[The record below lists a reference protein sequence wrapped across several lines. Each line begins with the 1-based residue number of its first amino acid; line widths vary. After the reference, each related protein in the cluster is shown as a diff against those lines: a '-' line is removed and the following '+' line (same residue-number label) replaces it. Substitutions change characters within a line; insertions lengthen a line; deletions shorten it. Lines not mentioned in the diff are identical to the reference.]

1 MTALN
6 CPGPPSPR
14 RSTFPF
20 IAKAANY
27 TFQLQ
32 WAHPGEAPRRGAR
45 QLWHPG
51 HGSSKPRSL
60 SRGCTAQS
68 RRAQRLALGPGCR
81 SHGDRPLPETEARP
95 TSPPTAVLA
104 RCLPTMHLAP
114 GQVQPGKRALAPGLE
129 EGTGEKGLSNAH
141 STYHPAFQNCRVRP
155 WMARWLTPPPPQHK
169 KLCAQLQ
176 SIQHYIPPPEGA
188 TQNSLLLI
196 QLSGF
201 WTRINVHRRDYGQVR
216 QCFPCFKGRV

>member
-1 MTALN
+1 MTTLN

-14 RSTFPF
+14 HAAFPF

-32 WAHPGEAPRRGAR
+32 WACPGDAPHRGAW

-104 RCLPTMHLAP
+104 WRLPTMHRPAQAP
-114 GQVQPGKRALAPGLE
+114 GQVQPGQVSTGPRVGGRHRGEGAKQCPLDLPPCIPELSGKTVDGALADATTSSEQETLRPTSKYPTLCTTPRGCCTKFPSLD
-129 EGTGEKGLSNAH
+129 
-141 STYHPAFQNCRVRP
+141 PVIRV
-155 WMARWLTPPPPQHK
+155 L
-169 KLCAQLQ
+169 
-176 SIQHYIPPPEGA
+176 
-188 TQNSLLLI
+188 
-196 QLSGF
+196 
-201 WTRINVHRRDYGQVR
+201 D
-216 QCFPCFKGRV
+216 